1 MEYYGVTLDDLQ
13 GLPQAILVELNSK
26 AGFALEW
33 EIVSVINTLGGVASV
48 DKITVAYWREH
59 QKVLERAVLNAKLYR
74 MKNKGLI
81 DSVVGAKGVYATNK
95 NSRLMDCVKGES
107 DGHQSDFSNDTTG
120 NHGTEPSGVSASTD
134 R

>member
-13 GLPQAILVELNSK
+13 GIPQAILVELNSK

-59 QKVLERAVLNAKLYR
+59 KKVLERTVLNAKLYR

-81 DSVVGAKGVYATNK
+81 DSVVGAKGAYATNK
-95 NSRLMDCVKGES
+95 NSRLMDCVKG
-107 DGHQSDFSNDTTG
+107 
-120 NHGTEPSGVSASTD
+120 
-134 R
+134 